1 MKHPHLLHIADI
13 GYNIFGKHWI
23 AYELTAIALI
33 LNNVFIQGLHTLTG
47 AEILNVLSEHGTCT
61 VVFSVC
67 VMLLCF
73 LCTLPRKL
81 EHVALMG
88 IASASELS
96 VQLLSSDSPTPG
108 KTESHQHGEDR
119 GASELSRNSDSNQQ
133 TSSHNSVLDLEMSTH
148 KLLGL
153 WSSSSRCRLPLKFT
167 KTEVLNHFPK
177 ADI

>member
-13 GYNIFGKHWI
+13 GYSIFGKHWI

-88 IASASELS
+88 IASASEFLIFLFGLDGNEDWS
-96 VQLLSSDSPTPG
+96 LIDWERDSS
-108 KTESHQHGEDR
+108 KQ
-119 GASELSRNSDSNQQ
+119 
-133 TSSHNSVLDLEMSTH
+133 
-148 KLLGL
+148 
-153 WSSSSRCRLPLKFT
+153 
-167 KTEVLNHFPK
+167 
-177 ADI
+177 I